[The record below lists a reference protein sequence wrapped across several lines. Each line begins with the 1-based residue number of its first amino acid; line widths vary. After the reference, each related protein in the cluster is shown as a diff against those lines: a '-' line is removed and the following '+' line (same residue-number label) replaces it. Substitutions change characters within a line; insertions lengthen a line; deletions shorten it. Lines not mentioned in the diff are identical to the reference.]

1 MALDFTRLASGMEGL
16 EAIIDNPN
24 ALELVRN
31 TINLRVGQET
41 PFKGMIG
48 KEKVNAYATLN
59 SAKLTRLSL
68 LRQGYAE
75 GSTKTGDYY
84 IVTGQFNPVSIDI
97 TIDNGG
103 QKIPLHDVWR
113 QMTAAL
119 KGGTADETMTAEAW
133 LAALTRMGLNYTNGS
148 FQLYFQ
154 HMGAK
159 DSEIERLFNDFIDM
173 GAGVDVATLQK
184 NSADPSRPQRMEN
197 ALVHPS
203 GVPVSFFEL
212 SSVNRD
218 KVASKQGFVDLCDA
232 LTEQLNTVTKLR
244 SDASILETKADEDES
259 LSDAQ
264 RKSAVTKAGEL
275 RTRSNQ
281 FLTSFSGRQ
290 LKTRRNK
297 VTGELEWMDDF
308 APSQAPC
315 GRFDLVIDGETRRYD
330 LWQDRQ
336 TVSVSTEAVPSLKD
350 SDDPLED

>member
-1 MALDFTRLASGMEGL
+1 MALDFSKLASGMEAL

-31 TINLRVGQET
+31 TINLRVGVET
-41 PFKGMIG
+41 PFKGTIN

-59 SAKLTRLSL
+59 GAKLTRLSL
-68 LRQGYAE
+68 IRQGYAE
-75 GSTKTGDYY
+75 GSIKSGDYY

-97 TIDNGG
+97 TIDNNGT
-103 QKIPLHDVWR
+103 KIPLHEVWR
-113 QMTAAL
+113 QMTVAL
-119 KGGTADETMTAEAW
+119 KGGDAGNMTEEGW
-133 LAALTRMGLNYTNGS
+133 LSTLSRMGLNYTNGA
-148 FQLYFQ
+148 FQMYFQ

-184 NSADPSRPQRMEN
+184 NSADPNRPQRMEN
-197 ALVHPS
+197 ALVHPT
-203 GVPVSFFEL
+203 GIPVSFFEL

-218 KVASKQGFVDLCDA
+218 KVASGQGFIDLCDA
-232 LTEQLNTVTKLR
+232 LTEQLTSVTKLR
-244 SDASILETKADEDES
+244 NDAHLLEHKAENDES
-259 LSDAQ
+259 LSDSQ
-264 RKSAVTKAGEL
+264 RKAAVGKAAEL

-315 GRFDLVIDGETRRYD
+315 GRFDLVVDGENRRYD
-330 LWQDRQ
+330 LWQERQ
-336 TVSVSTEAVPSLKD
+336 TASVSVEAVPSLKD
-350 SDDPLED
+350 SDDPLEN